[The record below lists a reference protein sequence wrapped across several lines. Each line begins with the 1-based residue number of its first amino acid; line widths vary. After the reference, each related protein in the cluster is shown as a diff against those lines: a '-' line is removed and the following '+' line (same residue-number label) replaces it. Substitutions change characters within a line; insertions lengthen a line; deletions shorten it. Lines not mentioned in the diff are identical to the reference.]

1 MHQKVVTVP
10 EVAGVD
16 WPGLS
21 GDVPVGGSGV
31 GQEDVAELLA
41 ALAHA
46 DHPLVVGGPGKVLDR
61 AADGLRGTSR
71 AYWLHTLSLV
81 KDIL

>member
-1 MHQKVVTVP
+1 MLHQVVSTIP
-10 EVAGVD
+10 EVAGVY

-61 AADGLRGTSR
+61 AADGLGETRKVQG
-71 AYWLHTLSLV
+71 W
-81 KDIL
+81 